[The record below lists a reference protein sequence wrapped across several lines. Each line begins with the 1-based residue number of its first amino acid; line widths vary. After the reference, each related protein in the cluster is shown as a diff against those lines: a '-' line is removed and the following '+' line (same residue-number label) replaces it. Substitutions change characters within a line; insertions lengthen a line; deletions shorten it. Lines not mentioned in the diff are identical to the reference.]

1 MRRLSDEE
9 ISAYD
14 LVDASVARR
23 VLIQRVPAPGPV
35 TRAMTLGRLIL
46 ITRDDDRRGGSELL
60 AHELVHA
67 AQYRRLG
74 FWSFL
79 RVYLTDY
86 ARNLKRLRHHG
97 RAYLAIGLEVEAFTA
112 AAQWAASLKPLPLN
126 FSEQKMSY
134 SDNLCSEK
142 PGGGGGWGERAA
154 WVEEPQYS

>member
-23 VLIQRVPAPGPV
+23 VLIQRVPRPGPV
-35 TRAMTLGRLIL
+35 ARAMTLGRLIL

-74 FWSFL
+74 FWPFL

-112 AAQWAASLKPLPLN
+112 AAQWAARLKPPVLGLPK

-142 PGGGGGWGERAA
+142 PRGERAA
-154 WVEEPQYS
+154 RVEGAQYS

>member
-1 MRRLSDEE
+1 MRKLSDEE

-35 TRAMTLGRLIL
+35 ARAMTLGRLIL

-74 FWSFL
+74 FWPFL
-79 RVYLTDY
+79 RIYLTDY

-112 AAQWAASLKPLPLN
+112 AAAWAARVEPLPLS

-142 PGGGGGWGERAA
+142 PRGERAA
-154 WVEEPQYS
+154 RVEEPQYS

>member
-1 MRRLSDEE
+1 MRKLSDEE

-14 LVDASVARR
+14 LVDASVACR
-23 VLIQRVPAPGPV
+23 VLIQRVPTPGPV
-35 TRAMTLGRLIL
+35 ARAMTLGRLIL

-67 AQYRRLG
+67 AQYRQLG

-86 ARNLKRLRHHG
+86 ARNLKRLRRHG

-112 AAQWAASLKPLPLN
+112 AAAWAARVEPPS
-126 FSEQKMSY
+126 FSEH
-134 SDNLCSEK
+134 
-142 PGGGGGWGERAA
+142 A
-154 WVEEPQYS
+154 PQFF

>member
-1 MRRLSDEE
+1 MRKLSDEE

-23 VLIQRVPAPGPV
+23 VLIQRVPGPV
-35 TRAMTLGRLIL
+35 TVARAMTLGRLIL

-86 ARNLKRLRHHG
+86 ARNLKRLRRHG

-112 AAQWAASLKPLPLN
+112 AAQWAARVKPPSSSPPR

-142 PGGGGGWGERAA
+142 PRGERAA
-154 WVEEPQYS
+154 QYS

>member
-1 MRRLSDEE
+1 MRKLSDEE

-23 VLIQRVPAPGPV
+23 VLIQRMPAPGPV
-35 TRAMTLGRLIL
+35 ARAMTLGRLIL

-86 ARNLKRLRHHG
+86 ARNLKRLRRHG

-112 AAQWAASLKPLPLN
+112 AAAWAASLKPPS

-142 PGGGGGWGERAA
+142 PRGEERVA
-154 WVEEPQYS
+154 QYS

>member
-1 MRRLSDEE
+1 MRKLSDEE

-14 LVDASVARR
+14 LVDDSVARR
-23 VLIQRVPAPGPV
+23 VLIQRVPKPGPAA
-35 TRAMTLGRLIL
+35 RAMTLGRLIL

-74 FWSFL
+74 FWPFL

-86 ARNLKRLRHHG
+86 ARNLKRLRRHG

-112 AAQWAASLKPLPLN
+112 AAAWAARVKPPSSSLPS
-126 FSEQKMSY
+126 FSEQEMSY

-142 PGGGGGWGERAA
+142 RRRAA
-154 WVEEPQYS
+154 QYS